1 MPTKNDTHRDL
12 KQAKTK
18 KNKRELSQLEEGLA
32 YGAANMAASMVAKPL
47 NSMKLRQQTSRDPL
61 SVRQAYQQVIKGGP
75 RNLWRGGATY
85 ALQQGGIGVT
95 GGVPYEETKKNKTI
109 EGLPAVVKIPIQSTA
124 AGVGEYLGTGPIESY
139 YYTQQLKA
147 AQKEGRKGFR
157 TPPKGIPQHVKQFA
171 RMGKTAIPRNIG
183 SWASPIAAAY
193 IAEQNDLS
201 AHETAGLGA
210 AFSIPTAVA
219 TSRLDKKTNHNVSL
233 TPRELKKRAAQEV
246 KLTRMQRLMPQG
258 TSLRA
263 GVAVPYAGVGA
274 VTALMIREYNK
285 SDTPQ
290 R

>member
-1 MPTKNDTHRDL
+1 M
-12 KQAKTK
+12 
-18 KNKRELSQLEEGLA
+18 
-32 YGAANMAASMVAKPL
+32 GASIVAKPL
-47 NSMKLRQQTSRDPL
+47 NSMKLRQQTSREPL
-61 SVRQAYQQVIKGGP
+61 SVHQAYQQVIKGGP

-95 GGVPYEETKKNKTI
+95 GGVPYEEVKKNKTI
-109 EGLPAVVKIPIQSTA
+109 EGLPAIAKIPIQSAA
-124 AGVGEYLGTGPIESY
+124 AGVGEYFGTGPIESH

-157 TPPKGIPQHVKQFA
+157 APPKSMTQHVKQFA

-183 SWASPIAAAY
+183 SWASPIAAAH
-193 IAEQNDLS
+193 IAEQNKLS
-201 AHETAGLGA
+201 AHETAALGA
-210 AFSIPTAVA
+210 AFSVPTAVA
-219 TSRLDKKTNHNVSL
+219 TSRLDKKTNHYVSL
-233 TPRELKKRAAQEV
+233 TTKELAKRAAQEA

-285 SDTPQ
+285 SEAQQ